1 MTLPSRLPPLL
12 NSLLSDL
19 INVVQRMD
27 NDCTCCECD
36 AFTFSEEMTT
46 VRRGL
51 YSRFAFSV
59 IAIF

>member
-27 NDCTCCECD
+27 NDCT
-36 AFTFSEEMTT
+36 AVNVMLLHLLKEMTN